1 MKCGKC
7 RVNMRERSEE
17 RMGLKINIQECPR
30 CGKRL
35 IDLVDAERLQ
45 QRALSRIEDVRTVV
59 AIGNSI
65 GITLPAALKKIL
77 KKGDKVHLIWDMEAM
92 EARLAKA

>member
-7 RVNMRERSEE
+7 KVNMRERPEE
-17 RMGLKINIQECPR
+17 RMGLKIIVQECPR

-35 IDLVDAERLQ
+35 ISMDDAIRLQ
-45 QRALSRIEDVRTVV
+45 ERALSRIEDVRTVV
-59 AIGNSI
+59 AVGNSI

-77 KKGDKVHLIWDMEAM
+77 KKGDKVHLIWDMDAM
-92 EARLAKA
+92 EAKLAKA